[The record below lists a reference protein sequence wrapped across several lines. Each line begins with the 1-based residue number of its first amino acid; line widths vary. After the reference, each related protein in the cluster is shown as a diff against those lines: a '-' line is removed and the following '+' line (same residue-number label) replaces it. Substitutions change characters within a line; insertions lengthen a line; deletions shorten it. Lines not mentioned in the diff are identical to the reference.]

1 VSRIVKPLVAIVGRP
16 NVGKST
22 LFNKLCGQR
31 LAIVEDLPGTTRDR
45 IYADAEWNGRVFTM
59 IDTGGLELG
68 GGGDYSR
75 EIRAQAQLA
84 IDECDVI
91 VLLVDVPSGIT
102 TADTDV
108 ADMLRRSHKPVVLGA
123 NKADNPRLRQE
134 AVEFFSLGLG
144 EPIALS
150 SISGTGTGDLL
161 DAITEALPPVAPG
174 GDEEE
179 DQLDPGIL
187 RVAIIGRPN
196 TGKSS
201 LVNAILGQD
210 RVIVSDI
217 PGTTRDTIDTEVEH
231 NGQRVI
237 LIDTA
242 GIRRRGRVGQ
252 GVEKYSVLRS
262 HRAIDRCD
270 VAVLMVDALE
280 GITAQDAHIAGYI
293 QDAAKGIIVVLNK
306 WDLVRERRRAAAAA
320 EAAAVNLLIP
330 ETAEAGGEEAN
341 SPEPRAVPVARISS
355 QDEVADAKQYIQ
367 HVRAELKF
375 LPYAPI
381 VFASAKTRYH
391 VGSIMDQA
399 LRIFDTRQI
408 RITTPALNDLVR
420 DAVHRHHPSFV
431 QGRQLRLYYATQADV
446 NPPTFVFFVNDPE
459 LAHFGYQRYLEN
471 RLRDVFGF
479 PGTAIRLQFRARSKS
494 DIGGASE
501 GHEHVR
507 RRSAQSGPSR
517 RKPSRGPVR
526 SR

>member
-1 VSRIVKPLVAIVGRP
+1 MKPLVAIVGRP

-31 LAIVEDLPGTTRDR
+31 LAIVEDVPGTTRDR
-45 IYADAEWNGRVFTM
+45 IYADAEWNGRIFTM

-68 GGGDYSR
+68 GGGDYSK

-102 TADTDV
+102 SADADV

-134 AVEFFSLGLG
+134 TVEFFSLGLG

-161 DAITEALPPVAPG
+161 DAITEALPRVAPG

-179 DQLDPGIL
+179 GALDPGIL

-242 GIRRRGRVGQ
+242 GIRRRGRIGQ

-280 GITAQDAHIAGYI
+280 GITAQDAHIAGFI
-293 QDAAKGIIVVLNK
+293 HDAAKGIILVLNK

-320 EAAAVNLLIP
+320 EAAAEAAAANLLIP
-330 ETAEAGGEEAN
+330 VPVEAGDEAVA
-341 SPEPRAVPVARISS
+341 PEPWVRPAPGISA
-355 QDEVADAKQYIQ
+355 QDEVADAQQYIKQ
-367 HVRAELKF
+367 VRSDLKF
-375 LPYAPI
+375 LPYAPV

-408 RITTPALNDLVR
+408 RIATPQLNDLVR
-420 DAVHRHHPSFV
+420 DAVHRHHPSSV

-471 RLRDVFGF
+471 RLRDIFGF
-479 PGTAIRLQFRARSKS
+479 EGTAIRLQFRARSKI
-494 DIGGASE
+494 DISGDSE
-501 GHEHVR
+501 DHEHGKR
-507 RRSAQSGPSR
+507 RQARSGQTKRKSSGRPAR
-517 RKPSRGPVR
+517 PR
-526 SR
+526 

>member
-1 VSRIVKPLVAIVGRP
+1 VKPLVAIVGRP

-22 LFNKLCGQR
+22 LFNKLCGHR

-45 IYADAEWNGRVFTM
+45 IYADAEWNGRIFTM

-68 GGGDYSR
+68 GGGDFSK

-102 TADTDV
+102 TADSDV

-123 NKADNPRLRQE
+123 NKADNPKLRQE

-161 DAITEALPPVAPG
+161 DAITEALPPLAPA

-179 DQLDPGIL
+179 SALDPGIL

-242 GIRRRGRVGQ
+242 GIRRRGRIGQ

-270 VAVLMVDALE
+270 VAVLMVDALD
-280 GITAQDAHIAGYI
+280 GLTAQDAHIAGYI

-306 WDLVRERRRAAAAA
+306 WDLVRDRRRAAAAA
-320 EAAAVNLLIP
+320 DAAVANLLIP
-330 ETAEAGGEEAN
+330 VTVEAGDGAVA
-341 SPEPRAVPVARISS
+341 PEPEVLPARKASAA

-367 HVRAELKF
+367 HVRNDLKF

-381 VFASAKTRYH
+381 VFASAKSRYH

-399 LRIFDTRQI
+399 LRIYDTRQI
-408 RITTPALNDLVR
+408 RIATPALNDLVR

-471 RLRDVFGF
+471 QLRDVFGF
-479 PGTAIRLQFRARSKS
+479 EGTAIRLQFRARSKS
-494 DIGGASE
+494 DSSGSSE
-501 GHEHVR
+501 GHEHRQR
-507 RRSAQSGPSR
+507 RPAHSGQTR
-517 RKPSRGPVR
+517 RKSSGRPTR